1 MAPLLPSSFPL
12 LLPISSSLL
21 RRGDRS
27 TAVTHV
33 ECICHRTKKQS
44 VQPSFPIP
52 RHISSRCHRYKEGR
66 DQGSCLPPPQTLDN
80 RYSFALAFHFQ
91 LLRSAEQEEEKGRSG
106 REAENAVFKALL
118 QSRTVNLSSSEQN
131 ILVNS
136 NFNIGKFNKN
146 QINYSSSRYHESVV
160 F

>member
-1 MAPLLPSSFPL
+1 MWSVS
-12 LLPISSSLL
+12 
-21 RRGDRS
+21 
-27 TAVTHV
+27 VTGQ
-33 ECICHRTKKQS
+33 KKQS

-146 QINYSSSRYHESVV
+146 QINYSSSRYHESVA

>member
-1 MAPLLPSSFPL
+1 MPSSFPL

-21 RRGDRS
+21 RRGDRF

-52 RHISSRCHRYKEGR
+52 RHISRYKEGR

-91 LLRSAEQEEEKGRSG
+91 LLRAAEQEEEKGRSG

-146 QINYSSSRYHESVV
+146 QINYSSSRYHESVA